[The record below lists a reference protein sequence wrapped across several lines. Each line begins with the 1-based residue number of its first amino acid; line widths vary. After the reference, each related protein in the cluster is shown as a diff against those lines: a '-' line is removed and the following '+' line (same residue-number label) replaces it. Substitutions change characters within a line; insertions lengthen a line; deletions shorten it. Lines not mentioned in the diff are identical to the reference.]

1 MFGLCFVV
9 CCLLFLFRLREFQP
23 PKITEN
29 SIRRTQRKNE
39 HTNMDTATDDQPHH
53 EQQQHH
59 GDHDMPHD
67 TTMDDEDD
75 VMEVSSPNGTRTDS
89 SSMVHSASAT
99 SIGDTSSGSGGSS
112 GAILETKSLVDLP
125 IARVKRIMKSDV
137 DVKLISPEAVLL
149 VAKASELL
157 LEHLA
162 EESSRHMSNDNRKM
176 LQYRD
181 MVQAVKECDV
191 FDFLEDIVPE
201 RHNLQ
206 SLIDNRAAKK

>member
-1 MFGLCFVV
+1 
-9 CCLLFLFRLREFQP
+9 
-23 PKITEN
+23 
-29 SIRRTQRKNE
+29 
-39 HTNMDTATDDQPHH
+39 
-53 EQQQHH
+53 
-59 GDHDMPHD
+59 MPHD

-75 VMEVSSPNGTRTDS
+75 VMEVSSPNGRTDS

-99 SIGDTSSGSGGSS
+99 SIGDNSSGS

>member
-1 MFGLCFVV
+1 
-9 CCLLFLFRLREFQP
+9 
-23 PKITEN
+23 
-29 SIRRTQRKNE
+29 
-39 HTNMDTATDDQPHH
+39 MDTATDDQPHH

-59 GDHDMPHD
+59 DHDMPHD

-99 SIGDTSSGSGGSS
+99 SIGDTSSGSGGS

-149 VAKASELL
+149 VAKAPELL